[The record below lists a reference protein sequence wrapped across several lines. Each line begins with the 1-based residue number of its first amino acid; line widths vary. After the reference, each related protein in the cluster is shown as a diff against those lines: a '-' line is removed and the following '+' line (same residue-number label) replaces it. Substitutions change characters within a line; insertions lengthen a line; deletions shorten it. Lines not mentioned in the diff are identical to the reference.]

1 MSKMTDDSRVRT
13 MPKPIKLPSHPKKFQ
28 YGGVAP
34 FTIYRPLGVGG
45 ESSYAQ
51 STTSSSGSGKSEKDT
66 AAKDKLDMI
75 KELFK
80 NIKGLPVDV
89 AKVYQDIMGTL
100 NKAKAFGEELST
112 DDLASMY
119 LSSMQKMAQLKYSED
134 AYEKAKALAT

>member
-1 MSKMTDDSRVRT
+1 MSKVTDDSRVRT

-51 STTSSSGSGKSEKDT
+51 SNTSSSGSGKSEKDT
-66 AAKDKLDMI
+66 ASKDKLDMI

-89 AKVYQDIMGTL
+89 AKVY
-100 NKAKAFGEELST
+100 
-112 DDLASMY
+112 
-119 LSSMQKMAQLKYSED
+119 
-134 AYEKAKALAT
+134 